1 MNGKGF
7 ESVHYFSLVVNFNTL
22 FLRQVLI
29 TCNNIRLNLIGYYV
43 NTNKN
48 IYRWLIE
55 LTLILIVISAVR
67 FWIQRDTIS
76 GTAPNISSVMLN
88 GQHFDLY
95 QNKKRPI
102 LVHFWATWC
111 PVCSLEQSNIENISK
126 DYEIITIAMQSG
138 DINEIRQF
146 MIKEKL
152 SFKVINDENGL
163 LSQSY
168 KIRGVPV
175 SFIIDENNKI
185 KFTEVGYTTELG
197 LRLRIWWAGL

>member
-1 MNGKGF
+1 M
-7 ESVHYFSLVVNFNTL
+7 
-22 FLRQVLI
+22 
-29 TCNNIRLNLIGYYV
+29 

-55 LTLILIVISAVR
+55 ITLILIVISAVR

-88 GQHFDLY
+88 GQHFELY

-126 DYEIITIAMQSG
+126 DYEVITIAMQSG
-138 DINEIRQF
+138 DINDVRQF

-152 SFKVINDENGL
+152 SFKVINDESGL

-197 LRLRIWWAGL
+197 LRLRLWWSEL